1 MKFFTDALIV
11 PFDVSFISR
20 ALVAGCLAAILCS
33 LIGTWVILRRLT
45 FFGDAMSHGMLP
57 GVATASLLGG
67 NLMFGAAIS
76 ALIMS
81 AGVVWTSRKSSLSQD
96 VSIGLQFITMLSLS
110 VVIVSHSDSHAVDKH
125 SVLAHRRGYLSS
137 FLFGDILGVRPSDI
151 FIIAIATVLG
161 GLTIFLFHRQFTAL
175 AFDERKAHTLGLN
188 PRFAHLL
195 MLALIALATVVS
207 FQVVGTLL
215 VFGLLIGPPAT
226 AALLVQDKAS
236 ISLIMIV
243 ASLLGCAEI
252 YLGLLI
258 SWHASTAAG
267 ATITLLS
274 AAIFFATLLTKS
286 AISKLNFTA

>member
-1 MKFFTDALIV
+1 MKFFIDALIV

-45 FFGDAMSHGMLP
+45 FFGDVMSHGMLP

-96 VSIGLQFITMLSLS
+96 VSIGLQFITTLSLG
-110 VVIVSHSDSHAVDKH
+110 VVIVSHSDSHAVD
-125 SVLAHRRGYLSS
+125 LTS

-175 AFDERKAHTLGLN
+175 AFDERKAHTLELN

-286 AISKLNFTA
+286 AISRLNFTA

>member
-1 MKFFTDALIV
+1 MKFFIDALIV

-67 NLMFGAAIS
+67 NLMFGTAIS

-96 VSIGLQFITMLSLS
+96 VSIGLQFITMLSLG
-110 VVIVSHSDSHAVDKH
+110 VVIVSHSDSHAVD
-125 SVLAHRRGYLSS
+125 LTS

-286 AISKLNFTA
+286 AISKLSFTA

>member
-45 FFGDAMSHGMLP
+45 FFGDAMSHGLLP

-96 VSIGLQFITMLSLS
+96 VNIGLQFITMLSLG
-110 VVIVSHSDSHAVDKH
+110 VVIVSHSDSHAVD
-125 SVLAHRRGYLSS
+125 LTS

-286 AISKLNFTA
+286 AISRLNFTA

>member
-1 MKFFTDALIV
+1 M
-11 PFDVSFISR
+11 PFDGSFISR

-67 NLMFGAAIS
+67 NLMFGTAIS
-76 ALIMS
+76 ALVMS

-96 VSIGLQFITMLSLS
+96 VSIGLQFITMLSLG
-110 VVIVSHSDSHAVDKH
+110 VVIVSHSDSHAVD
-125 SVLAHRRGYLSS
+125 LTS

-286 AISKLNFTA
+286 AISRLNFTA

>member
-1 MKFFTDALIV
+1 M

-96 VSIGLQFITMLSLS
+96 VSIGLQFITMLSLG
-110 VVIVSHSDSHAVDKH
+110 VVIVSHSDSHAVD
-125 SVLAHRRGYLSS
+125 LTS
-137 FLFGDILGVRPSDI
+137 FLCGDILGVRPSDI

>member
-1 MKFFTDALIV
+1 M

-96 VSIGLQFITMLSLS
+96 VSIGLQFITMLSLG
-110 VVIVSHSDSHAVDKH
+110 VVIVSHSDSHAVD
-125 SVLAHRRGYLSS
+125 LTS

-195 MLALIALATVVS
+195 MLALISLATVVS
-207 FQVVGTLL
+207 FQVAGTLL

-243 ASLLGCAEI
+243 TSLLGCAEI

-286 AISKLNFTA
+286 AISRLNFTALY

>member
-1 MKFFTDALIV
+1 MKFFIDALIV

-96 VSIGLQFITMLSLS
+96 VSIGLQFITMLSLG
-110 VVIVSHSDSHAVDKH
+110 VVIVSHSDSHAVD
-125 SVLAHRRGYLSS
+125 LTS

-286 AISKLNFTA
+286 AISGLNFTA

>member
-1 MKFFTDALIV
+1 MKFFIDALIV

-96 VSIGLQFITMLSLS
+96 VSIGLQFITMLSLG
-110 VVIVSHSDSHAVDKH
+110 VVIVSHSDSHAVD
-125 SVLAHRRGYLSS
+125 LTS

-236 ISLIMIV
+236 ISLTMIV

-258 SWHASTAAG
+258 SWHARTAAG

-286 AISKLNFTA
+286 AISGLNFTA

>member
-1 MKFFTDALIV
+1 MKFFIDALIV

-96 VSIGLQFITMLSLS
+96 VSIGLQFITMLSLG
-110 VVIVSHSDSHAVDKH
+110 VVIVSHSDSHAVD
-125 SVLAHRRGYLSS
+125 LTS

-151 FIIAIATVLG
+151 FIITIATVLG

-236 ISLIMIV
+236 ISLTMIV

-286 AISKLNFTA
+286 AISGLNFTA

>member
-1 MKFFTDALIV
+1 MKFFIDALIV

-45 FFGDAMSHGMLP
+45 FFGDAMSHGILP
-57 GVATASLLGG
+57 GVATALLLGG

-96 VSIGLQFITMLSLS
+96 VSIGLQFITMLSLG
-110 VVIVSHSDSHAVDKH
+110 VVIVSHSDSHAVD
-125 SVLAHRRGYLSS
+125 LTS
-137 FLFGDILGVRPSDI
+137 FLFGDILGVRTSDI

-161 GLTIFLFHRQFTAL
+161 GLTISLFHRQFTAL

>member
-45 FFGDAMSHGMLP
+45 FFGDAMSHGLLP

-96 VSIGLQFITMLSLS
+96 VSIGLQFITMLSLG
-110 VVIVSHSDSHAVDKH
+110 VVIVSHSDSHAVD
-125 SVLAHRRGYLSS
+125 LTS

-215 VFGLLIGPPAT
+215 VLGLLIGPPAT

-286 AISKLNFTA
+286 AISRLNFTA

>member
-1 MKFFTDALIV
+1 MPGRNFVLTHWNVGYFAQADL
-11 PFDVSFISR
+11 FR
-20 ALVAGCLAAILCS
+20 RRHVARHAPRS
-33 LIGTWVILRRLT
+33 
-45 FFGDAMSHGMLP
+45 SHGITIGRKSHVRRSNQRINHVSRSGVDQQKIQPLP
-57 GVATASLLGG
+57 RRQHWPAVYYHASLG
-67 NLMFGAAIS
+67 
-76 ALIMS
+76 
-81 AGVVWTSRKSSLSQD
+81 
-96 VSIGLQFITMLSLS
+96 
-110 VVIVSHSDSHAVDKH
+110 VVIVSHSDSHAVD
-125 SVLAHRRGYLSS
+125 LTS

-188 PRFAHLL
+188 PRLAHLL

>member
-1 MKFFTDALIV
+1 MKFFIDALIV

-96 VSIGLQFITMLSLS
+96 VSIGLQFITMLSLG
-110 VVIVSHSDSHAVDKH
+110 VVIVSHSDSHAVD
-125 SVLAHRRGYLSS
+125 LTS

-286 AISKLNFTA
+286 AISRLNFTA

>member
-1 MKFFTDALIV
+1 MKFFIDALIV

-96 VSIGLQFITMLSLS
+96 VSIGLQFITMLSLG
-110 VVIVSHSDSHAVDKH
+110 VVIVSHSDSHAVD
-125 SVLAHRRGYLSS
+125 LTS

-151 FIIAIATVLG
+151 FIITIATVLG

-236 ISLIMIV
+236 ISLTMIV

-286 AISKLNFTA
+286 AISRLNFTA

>member
-1 MKFFTDALIV
+1 MKFFIDALIV

-96 VSIGLQFITMLSLS
+96 VSIGLQFITMLSLG
-110 VVIVSHSDSHAVDKH
+110 VVIVSHSDSHAVD
-125 SVLAHRRGYLSS
+125 LTS

-175 AFDERKAHTLGLN
+175 AFDERKAHTLGLH
-188 PRFAHLL
+188 PSFAHLL
-195 MLALIALATVVS
+195 MLTLIALATVVS

>member
-1 MKFFTDALIV
+1 M

-33 LIGTWVILRRLT
+33 LIGAWVILCRLT

-57 GVATASLLGG
+57 GVATASLLSG

-96 VSIGLQFITMLSLS
+96 VSIGLQFITMLSLG
-110 VVIVSHSDSHAVDKH
+110 VVIVSHSDSHAVD
-125 SVLAHRRGYLSS
+125 LTS

-286 AISKLNFTA
+286 AISRLNFTA

>member
-1 MKFFTDALIV
+1 MKFFIDALIV

-96 VSIGLQFITMLSLS
+96 VSIGLQFITMLSLG
-110 VVIVSHSDSHAVDKH
+110 VVIVSHSDSHAVD
-125 SVLAHRRGYLSS
+125 LTS

-236 ISLIMIV
+236 ISLTMIV

-286 AISKLNFTA
+286 AISGLNFTA

>member
-1 MKFFTDALIV
+1 MKFFIDALIV

-96 VSIGLQFITMLSLS
+96 VSIGLQFITMLSLG
-110 VVIVSHSDSHAVDKH
+110 VVIVSHSDSHAVD
-125 SVLAHRRGYLSS
+125 LTS

-226 AALLVQDKAS
+226 AALLAQDKAS

-286 AISKLNFTA
+286 AISRLNFTA

>member
-1 MKFFTDALIV
+1 MKFFIDAFIV

-81 AGVVWTSRKSSLSQD
+81 VGVVWTSRKSSLSQD
-96 VSIGLQFITMLSLS
+96 VSIGLQFITMLSLG
-110 VVIVSHSDSHAVDKH
+110 VVIVSHSDSHAVD
-125 SVLAHRRGYLSS
+125 LTS

-195 MLALIALATVVS
+195 MLTLIALATVVS

-286 AISKLNFTA
+286 AISRLNFTA

>member
-1 MKFFTDALIV
+1 MKFFIDALIV

-20 ALVAGCLAAILCS
+20 ALVAGCLAAVLCS

-96 VSIGLQFITMLSLS
+96 VSIGLQFITMLSLG
-110 VVIVSHSDSHAVDKH
+110 VVIVSHSDSHAVD
-125 SVLAHRRGYLSS
+125 LTS

-286 AISKLNFTA
+286 AISRLNFTA

>member
-1 MKFFTDALIV
+1 MKFFIDAFIV
-11 PFDVSFISR
+11 PFDVSFVSR

-96 VSIGLQFITMLSLS
+96 VSIGLQFITMLSLG
-110 VVIVSHSDSHAVDKH
+110 VVIVSHSDSHAVD
-125 SVLAHRRGYLSS
+125 LTS

-195 MLALIALATVVS
+195 MLTLIALATVVS

-243 ASLLGCAEI
+243 ASLLGCTEI

-286 AISKLNFTA
+286 AISRLNFTA

>member
-1 MKFFTDALIV
+1 MQFLVDFFLT
-11 PFDVSFISR
+11 PFNVSFVSR
-20 ALVAGCLAAILCS
+20 ALIAGCLAAILCA

-96 VSIGLQFITMLSLS
+96 VSIGLQFITMLSLG
-110 VVIVSHSDSHAVDKH
+110 VVIVSHSDSHAVD
-125 SVLAHRRGYLSS
+125 LTG
-137 FLFGDILGVRPSDI
+137 FLFGDILSVRWKDI
-151 FIIAIATVLG
+151 FIIAVATALG
-161 GLTIFLFHRQFTAL
+161 TLIIFLFHRQFTAL
-175 AFDERKAHTLGLN
+175 TFDERKAHTLRLA
-188 PRFAHLL
+188 PRFTHLL

-226 AALLVQDKAS
+226 AALLIQHKAS

-274 AAIFFATLLTKS
+274 AIVFFGSLLTKS
-286 AISKLNFTA
+286 AISRLNFTA

>member
-1 MKFFTDALIV
+1 MKFFIDALIV

-96 VSIGLQFITMLSLS
+96 VSIGLQFITMLSLG
-110 VVIVSHSDSHAVDKH
+110 VVIVSHSDSHAVD
-125 SVLAHRRGYLSS
+125 LTS

-236 ISLIMIV
+236 ISLTMIV
-243 ASLLGCAEI
+243 APLLGCAEI

-286 AISKLNFTA
+286 AISGLNFIA

>member
-1 MKFFTDALIV
+1 MKFFIDALIV

-96 VSIGLQFITMLSLS
+96 VSIGLQFITMLSLG
-110 VVIVSHSDSHAVDKH
+110 VVIVSHSDSHAVD
-125 SVLAHRRGYLSS
+125 LTS

-175 AFDERKAHTLGLN
+175 AFDDRKAHTLGLN

-236 ISLIMIV
+236 ISLTMIV
-243 ASLLGCAEI
+243 APLLGCAEI

-286 AISKLNFTA
+286 AISGLNFIA

>member
-1 MKFFTDALIV
+1 MEFFIDAFMA
-11 PFDVSFISR
+11 PFDVSFVSR

-96 VSIGLQFITMLSLS
+96 VSIGLQFITMLSLG
-110 VVIVSHSDSHAVDKH
+110 VVIVSHSDSHAVD
-125 SVLAHRRGYLSS
+125 LTS
-137 FLFGDILGVRPSDI
+137 FLFGDILGVRSSDI
-151 FIIAIATVLG
+151 FIIAIAAVAG
-161 GLTIFLFHRQFTAL
+161 GLIIFLFHRQFTAL
-175 AFDERKAHTLGLN
+175 AFDERKAHTLGLH

-195 MLALIALATVVS
+195 MLTLIALATVVS

-226 AALLVQDKAS
+226 AALLVQNKAS

-286 AISKLNFTA
+286 AISRLNFTA

>member
-96 VSIGLQFITMLSLS
+96 VSIGLQFITMLSLG
-110 VVIVSHSDSHAVDKH
+110 VVIVSHSDSHAVD
-125 SVLAHRRGYLSS
+125 LTS

-286 AISKLNFTA
+286 AISRLNFTA

>member
-1 MKFFTDALIV
+1 MKFFIDALIV
-11 PFDVSFISR
+11 PFDGSFISR

-96 VSIGLQFITMLSLS
+96 VSIGLQFITMLSLG
-110 VVIVSHSDSHAVDKH
+110 VVIVSHSDSHAVD
-125 SVLAHRRGYLSS
+125 LTS

-236 ISLIMIV
+236 ISLIMII

-286 AISKLNFTA
+286 VISKLNFTA

>member
-1 MKFFTDALIV
+1 M

-96 VSIGLQFITMLSLS
+96 VSIGLQFITMLSLG
-110 VVIVSHSDSHAVDKH
+110 VVIVSHSDSHAVD
-125 SVLAHRRGYLSS
+125 LTS

-175 AFDERKAHTLGLN
+175 AFDERKAHTLELN

-258 SWHASTAAG
+258 S
-267 ATITLLS
+267 
-274 AAIFFATLLTKS
+274 
-286 AISKLNFTA
+286 

>member
-1 MKFFTDALIV
+1 MKFFIDTIIV

-33 LIGTWVILRRLT
+33 LIGTWVILCRLT

-96 VSIGLQFITMLSLS
+96 VSIGLQFITMLSLG
-110 VVIVSHSDSHAVDKH
+110 VVIVSHSDSHAVD
-125 SVLAHRRGYLSS
+125 LTS

-286 AISKLNFTA
+286 AISRLNFTA

>member
-1 MKFFTDALIV
+1 M

-96 VSIGLQFITMLSLS
+96 VSIGLQFITMLSLG
-110 VVIVSHSDSHAVDKH
+110 VVIVSHSDSHAVD
-125 SVLAHRRGYLSS
+125 LTS

-175 AFDERKAHTLGLN
+175 AFDERRAHTLGLN

-286 AISKLNFTA
+286 AISRLNFTA

>member
-1 MKFFTDALIV
+1 MKFFIDALIV

-96 VSIGLQFITMLSLS
+96 VSIGLQFITMLSLG
-110 VVIVSHSDSHAVDKH
+110 VVIVSHSDSHAVD
-125 SVLAHRRGYLSS
+125 LTS

-188 PRFAHLL
+188 PRFAHQL

-258 SWHASTAAG
+258 NWHASTAAG

-286 AISKLNFTA
+286 AISRLNFTA

>member
-1 MKFFTDALIV
+1 M

-33 LIGTWVILRRLT
+33 LIGMWVILRRLT

-96 VSIGLQFITMLSLS
+96 VSIGLQFITMLSLG
-110 VVIVSHSDSHAVDKH
+110 VVIVSHSDSHAVD
-125 SVLAHRRGYLSS
+125 LTS

-215 VFGLLIGPPAT
+215 AVGLLIGPPAT

-258 SWHASTAAG
+258 SWHASTAVG

-286 AISKLNFTA
+286 AISRLNFTA

>member
-1 MKFFTDALIV
+1 MKFFIDALIV

-110 VVIVSHSDSHAVDKH
+110 VVIVSHSDSHAVD
-125 SVLAHRRGYLSS
+125 LTS

-286 AISKLNFTA
+286 AISRLNFTA

>member
-1 MKFFTDALIV
+1 M

-96 VSIGLQFITMLSLS
+96 VSIGLQFITMLSLGM
-110 VVIVSHSDSHAVDKH
+110 VIVSHSDSHAVD
-125 SVLAHRRGYLSS
+125 LTS

-236 ISLIMIV
+236 ISLTMIV

-286 AISKLNFTA
+286 AISRLNFTA

>member
-1 MKFFTDALIV
+1 MKFFIDALIA

-33 LIGTWVILRRLT
+33 LIGAWVILRRLT

-57 GVATASLLGG
+57 GVATASLFGG

-96 VSIGLQFITMLSLS
+96 VSIGLQFITMLSLG
-110 VVIVSHSDSHAVDKH
+110 VVIVSHSDSHAVD
-125 SVLAHRRGYLSS
+125 LTS

-286 AISKLNFTA
+286 AISRLNFTA